1 MAVQTLSLPS
11 SGRNAA
17 ATGPT
22 LSMSGGP
29 GVPYTGPVATTTPYV
44 APAQPAP
51 AQPAPAAAVTTT
63 EVQYDDMGNP
73 IDNGI
78 ADAARNINEAFPQGM
93 PNYLSSNYRPARS
106 VGTGVAVAPVNS
118 LRDLTN
124 PGGIETITLSR
135 NAPPVNYQ
143 PAGAVAQPS
152 YLQEMGTLPGGGG
165 PGVDLQMT
173 GADIAQA
180 LSSYDPNSIG
190 YKLAAGYR
198 QLFGREIDPT
208 GAEYYL
214 RNIQTID
221 NPNQPIASR
230 ASQAEI
236 NRILLGGAQ
245 GGDLEAARDYQLSLT
260 GGRPPISQGQFFQ
273 PVYRPESYYNYRE
286 TPFRNTVGTSPLGFN
301 PSDFVSFGPTRDLT
315 ANVPSGFSNFTPA
328 EKINYLNQIGATPQE
343 LMRLDPTL
351 AQKDFDWLRSQG
363 YRGGFGSSVPRMFG
377 PVAQPYT
384 PTASFDTYSG
394 YNPFALG
401 AVNPYASRMQQARP
415 VGRGVSVQQPPRS
428 PFRSFL
434 SRPLAAG
441 GRIEDGIRSVRY
453 R

>member
-1 MAVQTLSLPS
+1 MKRFDQGGVSAGSQAFYGSDS
-11 SGRNAA
+11 QNDSGDDQGIAA
-17 ATGPT
+17 A
-22 LSMSGGP
+22 
-29 GVPYTGPVATTTPYV
+29 
-44 APAQPAP
+44 
-51 AQPAPAAAVTTT
+51 
-63 EVQYDDMGNP
+63 
-73 IDNGI
+73 
-78 ADAARNINEAFPQGM
+78 ARETNEAFPQGM
-93 PNYLSSNYRPARS
+93 PNYLSSTYTPARS
-106 VGTGVAVAPVNS
+106 VGTGVAVA
-118 LRDLTN
+118 
-124 PGGIETITLSR
+124 
-135 NAPPVNYQ
+135 Q
-143 PAGAVAQPS
+143 PT

-190 YKLAAGYR
+190 YKLASGYR

-260 GGRPPISQGQFFQ
+260 GGRPPVNQGQFFQ

-301 PSDFVSFGPTRDLT
+301 PSDFVSFGPARDLR
-315 ANVPSGFSNFTPA
+315 ANLPSGFSNFNPA
-328 EKINYLNQIGATPQE
+328 EKINYFNQIGATPQE
-343 LMRLDPTL
+343 IMRGDPTL
-351 AQKDFDWLRSQG
+351 TQEGLDWMRSQG
-363 YRGGFGSSVPRMFG
+363 YRGGVGSNVPRMLG

>member
-29 GVPYTGPVATTTPYV
+29 GVPYTGPVATTTPYA
-44 APAQPAP
+44 APAQPVPAAP
-51 AQPAPAAAVTTT
+51 AAVTTT
-63 EVQYDDMGNP
+63 EVQYDDMGSP

-93 PNYLSSNYRPARS
+93 PNYLSGNYRPARS
-106 VGTGVAVAPVNS
+106 VGTGV
-118 LRDLTN
+118 
-124 PGGIETITLSR
+124 
-135 NAPPVNYQ
+135 
-143 PAGAVAQPS
+143 AVAQPS

-260 GGRPPISQGQFFQ
+260 GGRPTISQGQFFQ

-315 ANVPSGFSNFTPA
+315 ANLPSGFADFTPA

-363 YRGGFGSSVPRMFG
+363 YRGGVGSSVPRMLG

>member
-11 SGRNAA
+11 SGRSTA

-44 APAQPAP
+44 AP

-93 PNYLSSNYRPARS
+93 PNYLSGNYRPARS
-106 VGTGVAVAPVNS
+106 VGTGV
-118 LRDLTN
+118 
-124 PGGIETITLSR
+124 
-135 NAPPVNYQ
+135 
-143 PAGAVAQPS
+143 AVAQPS
-152 YLQEMGTLPGGGG
+152 YLQEMGTLPGVAARGGQ
-165 PGVDLQMT
+165 DLRMT
-173 GADIAQA
+173 GGDIARA

-208 GAEYYL
+208 GAEFYL
-214 RNIQTID
+214 RNLQTVND
-221 NPNQPIASR
+221 PNQPIGARS
-230 ASQAEI
+230 SQAEI
-236 NRILLGGAQ
+236 NRYLLGGAQ

-260 GGRPPISQGQFFQ
+260 GGRPPVSQGQFFQ
-273 PVYRPESYYNYRE
+273 PVYRPESYYNYRQI
-286 TPFRNTVGTSPLGFN
+286 PFRSTVGASPMAGFN
-301 PSDFVSFGPTRDLT
+301 PFAFTN
-315 ANVPSGFSNFTPA
+315 APSV
-328 EKINYLNQIGATPQE
+328 Q
-343 LMRLDPTL
+343 
-351 AQKDFDWLRSQG
+351 SQYTG
-363 YRGGFGSSVPRMFG
+363 YRPF
-377 PVAQPYT
+377 
-384 PTASFDTYSG
+384 SG
-394 YNPFALG
+394 MM
-401 AVNPYASRMQQARP
+401 NPYSRM
-415 VGRGVSVQQPPRS
+415 VGQGVATAMPAMGRM
-428 PFRSFL
+428 PFRAQQ
-434 SRPLAAG
+434 PLAAG